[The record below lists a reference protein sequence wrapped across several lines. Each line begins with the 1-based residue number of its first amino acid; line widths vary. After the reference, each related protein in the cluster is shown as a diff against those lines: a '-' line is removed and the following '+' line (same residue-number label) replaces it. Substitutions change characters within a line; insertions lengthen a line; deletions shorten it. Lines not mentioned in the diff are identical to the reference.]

1 MNTQFRIFFRVLIL
15 LTAMVAQPAAQRGG
29 ASQPQQLQIQM
40 TDGPTVINGV
50 DLSRLQFR
58 YVGPPGNRVSAV
70 VSPPGDK
77 NVYFAGA
84 ASGGV
89 WKSTD
94 GGVVWKPVFDKQKS
108 QSIGAL
114 AISPS
119 DHNIVWA
126 GTGES
131 WIRSGISIGDGV
143 YKSTDGGE
151 TWTHMGLELTGR
163 VSRIIIH
170 PTNPDIVYVGAVG
183 HGYGPQKERG
193 VYRTKDGG
201 KTWEQTLFVNENTGV
216 SEITMD
222 PTNPN
227 ILFAGTWEFV
237 IYTWGKYSGGQG
249 SGVFKS
255 TDGGATWKRLTPAQ
269 GLPESP
275 LGKIA
280 VAIAPSNPQRVYAL
294 IETGWNGKG
303 SLWRSD
309 DGGEQWKVVNYQHI
323 LAERPH
329 YYTRMLVSPKNADEV
344 YFPNNTMVVSMDG
357 GLTARNIQA
366 GGDNHDMWADPTDA
380 DRMMIGNDAAV
391 MITTNHGRQWRRV
404 TLPIAQMYHVATDN
418 AVPYGLHGNEQDK
431 SSTRGAGASLG
442 GNITWQRTAGCESGF
457 AIPDPK
463 NPNIIWGTCYA
474 GGVERYDVRTGIS
487 RSVDV
492 WPEKFLDAPAIAS
505 KYRWN
510 WTHVVYISP
519 HDSDTVYVGSQYLHV
534 TTNGGQSWKI
544 ISPDLTTDDKS
555 KQGPSGGLTH
565 DNLGVEECCTIF
577 SIAESPLEKGVLWIG
592 SNDGIVS
599 LSRDGGK
606 TWQKD
611 LTAKT
616 PGFLKWGSI
625 NNIEASRHARG
636 TAYIS
641 VDGHQ
646 VNNRDPYIYKT
657 TDYGKTWKF
666 LGGGIPKSVFSYVR
680 VVREDPKTPG
690 LLYAG
695 TENALYVSHDDGAAW
710 QSLQLNLPHV
720 GVSWIEIQ
728 PAYND
733 LVVATSGRGF
743 WILDDLAPVQKAR
756 PEINNAV
763 ATLFEPRPTYR
774 LVSRPPGFMNTPI
787 GFGGRGGF
795 GGGESAEEAAA
806 GGAANAGGRGG
817 AGAQAG
823 GGAGQAGADPGA
835 GQGGQGGRG
844 GGGFGG
850 RGDGAPV
857 NPATAGGGTAGE
869 VIRNFPAGAHLQ
881 YFLKDAG
888 PVTITITNSEGRFV
902 NKLTANGAAGM
913 NSLRWNLRYAQG
925 PRAVEL
931 RTTPETYPQVWQEPR
946 FQGRQ
951 TRGIF
956 HYGIGPPQQ
965 PLLAGPGL
973 YKVELEAGG
982 GKVTQQLRILA
993 DPNLGVPDA
1002 EVKEGVD
1009 FALLLTDETNLAVDA
1024 INNIERI
1031 RKQLED
1037 LIKQKGNEPNSANEV
1052 AAAKALDKKLKAVE
1066 DLLLQPVA
1074 HENDPKAYREPM
1086 TIYFHYL
1093 HLLGQV
1099 GNGAGDMAGNPG
1111 FKPTDQSKE
1120 FHAIL
1125 KRRLDDALGKLKTL
1139 LDNDVAGFNQTT
1151 GAQVGVSAKP

>member
-1 MNTQFRIFFRVLIL
+1 MNSRTRIL
-15 LTAMVAQPAAQRGG
+15 LFTFIAMMGLAIVGARLSAQRGG
-29 ASQPQQLQIQM
+29 GQAPQAQQPIEM
-40 TDGPTVINGV
+40 TDGPTIINGV
-50 DLSRLQFR
+50 DVSRLQFR

-70 VSPPGDK
+70 VSPPGNK
-77 NVYFAGA
+77 QVYYAGA

-94 GGVVWKPVFDKQKS
+94 GGVVWKPIFDKQQS

-114 AISPS
+114 AVAPS
-119 DHNIVWA
+119 NHDIVWA

-131 WIRSGISIGDGV
+131 WVRSGISIGDGV
-143 YKSTDGGE
+143 YKSTDGGA
-151 TWTHMGLELTGR
+151 TWTNMGLKLTGR
-163 VSRIIIH
+163 ISRVIIH

-216 SEITMD
+216 SEIAMD
-222 PTNPN
+222 ATNPN

-237 IYTWGKYSGGQG
+237 ITTWGKYSGGTG

-255 TDGGATWKRLTPAQ
+255 TDGGTTWKRLTPAQ

-303 SLWRSD
+303 SLWRSE
-309 DGGEQWKVVNYQHI
+309 DGGEQWRVVNYSHI

-329 YYTRMLVSPKNADEV
+329 YYTRMLISPKNQDEV
-344 YFPNNTMVVSMDG
+344 YFPNNTMVASMDG
-357 GLTARNIQA
+357 GVTARSIGW
-366 GGDNHDMWADPTDA
+366 GGDDHDMWVDPTDA
-380 DRMMIGNDAAV
+380 DRMMIGNDAGV
-391 MITTNHGRQWRRV
+391 MITTNHGQQWSRV
-404 TLPIAQMYHVATDN
+404 TLPIAQMYHVAVDN
-418 AVPYGLHGNEQDK
+418 AVPYGLHGSEQDK

-474 GGVERYDVRTGIS
+474 GGVERHDVRTGVT

-492 WPEKFLDAPAIAS
+492 WPEKFLDAPANVS

-519 HDSDTVYVGSQYLHV
+519 HDSNTVYVGSQYLHV
-534 TTNGGQSWKI
+534 TTNAGQSWKI

-577 SIAESPLEKGVLWIG
+577 AMAEAPQEKGVLWIG

-611 LTAKT
+611 LTANV
-616 PGFLKWGSI
+616 PGFLKQGSI
-625 NNIEASRHARG
+625 NNIEASRHAKG

-646 VNNRDPYIYKT
+646 VNNRDPHIYKT
-657 TDYGKTWKF
+657 TDYGKTWKA

-680 VVREDPKTPG
+680 VVREDPKVPG

-695 TENALYVSHDDGAAW
+695 TENGLYVSHDDGATW

-720 GVSWIEIQ
+720 GISWIEIQ

-733 LVVATSGRGF
+733 LVIGTSGRGF
-743 WILDDLAPVQKAR
+743 YILDDLTPIQKAK

-763 ATLFEPRPTYR
+763 ATLFEPRATYR
-774 LVSRPPGFMNTPI
+774 LISRPPGFMNTPI
-787 GFGGRGGF
+787 GFGGGF
-795 GGGESAEEAAA
+795 GGG
-806 GGAANAGGRGG
+806 
-817 AGAQAG
+817 G
-823 GGAGQAGADPGA
+823 GGG
-835 GQGGQGGRG
+835 GGRG
-844 GGGFGG
+844 GG
-850 RGDGAPV
+850 APT

-869 VIRNFPAGAHLQ
+869 VIRNFSTGAYLQ
-881 YFLKDAG
+881 YFLKAAG
-888 PVTITITNSEGRFV
+888 PVTITITSAEGRFV
-902 NKLTANGAAGM
+902 NKLTANGQAGM
-913 NSLRWNLRYAQG
+913 NNLSWNLRYAQG

-931 RTTPETYPQVWQEPR
+931 RTTPASYPQVWQEPR

-951 TRGIF
+951 TRGIV
-956 HYGIGPPQQ
+956 HYGIQPPQS
-965 PLLAGPGL
+965 PLIAGPGL
-973 YKVELEAGG
+973 YTVELEAGG
-982 GKVTQQLRILA
+982 TKVKQQLRLLA
-993 DPNLGVPDA
+993 DPNVGAPDA

-1009 FALLLTDETNLAVDA
+1009 MCLTLTDETNLAVDA
-1024 INNIERI
+1024 INQIERI

-1037 LIKQKGNEPNSANEV
+1037 LKGSDAQMQQ
-1052 AAAKALDKKLKAVE
+1052 ARALDQKLKAVE

-1074 HENDPKAYREPM
+1074 HENDPKSYREPM

-1111 FKPTDQSKE
+1111 FRPTDQSKE
-1120 FHAIL
+1120 FHVIL
-1125 KRRLDDALGKLKTL
+1125 KKRLDDALAKLKVV
-1139 LDNDVAGFNQTT
+1139 LDTDVARFNQTS
-1151 GAQVGVSAKP
+1151 GAQVSVVAKP

>member
-1 MNTQFRIFFRVLIL
+1 MNSSPRFLLGTLVLL
-15 LTAMVAQPAAQRGG
+15 GAFVAQFNAQRGG
-29 ASQPQQLQIQM
+29 GPPQQQPPLQIQM
-40 TDGPTVINGV
+40 TDGPTIINGV

-70 VSPPGDK
+70 VSPPGNK
-77 NVYFAGA
+77 SVYFAGA

-94 GGVVWKPVFDKQKS
+94 GGTVWKPVFDKQKS

-114 AISPS
+114 AISQS
-119 DHNIVWA
+119 NHNIVWA

-131 WIRSGISIGDGV
+131 WVRSGISIGDGV

-151 TWTHMGLELTGR
+151 TWTHMGLDLTGR

-216 SEITMD
+216 SEIALD
-222 PTNPN
+222 ASNPN

-237 IYTWGKYSGGQG
+237 IYTWGKYSGGPG

-255 TDGGATWKRLTPAQ
+255 TDGGTTWKRLTPAQ

-309 DGGEQWKVVNYQHI
+309 NGGEQWKVVNYQHI

-329 YYTRMLVSPKNADEV
+329 YYTRMLISPKNQDEV
-344 YFPNNTMVVSMDG
+344 YFPNNTMVASMDG
-357 GLTARNIQA
+357 GLTARSIGW
-366 GGDNHDMWADPTDA
+366 GGDDHDMWVDPTDA
-380 DRMMIGNDAAV
+380 DRMMIGNDAGV
-391 MITTNHGRQWRRV
+391 MITTDHGQQWRRV
-404 TLPIAQMYHVATDN
+404 TLPIAQMYHVAADN
-418 AVPYGLHGNEQDK
+418 AVPYGLHGSEQDK

-474 GGVERYDVRTGIS
+474 GGVERYDVRTGVT

-519 HDSDTVYVGSQYLHV
+519 HDSNTVYVGSQYLHV

-577 SIAESPLEKGVLWIG
+577 SMAEAPQEKGVLWIG

-611 LTAKT
+611 LTAKV

-657 TDYGKTWKF
+657 TDYGKTWKA

-680 VVREDPKTPG
+680 VVREDPKVPG

-695 TENALYVSHDDGAAW
+695 TENGLYVSYDDGTTW
-710 QSLQLNLPHV
+710 QALQLNLPHV
-720 GVSWIEIQ
+720 GISWIEIQ

-733 LVVATSGRGF
+733 LVIGTSGRGF
-743 WILDDLAPVQKAR
+743 YILDDLTPIQKAR
-756 PEINNAV
+756 PEVNNAV
-763 ATLFEPRPTYR
+763 ATLFEPRATYR
-774 LVSRPPGFMNTPI
+774 LISRPPGFMNTPI
-787 GFGGRGGF
+787 GFGGGGF
-795 GGGESAEEAAA
+795 GG
-806 GGAANAGGRGG
+806 
-817 AGAQAG
+817 
-823 GGAGQAGADPGA
+823 
-835 GQGGQGGRG
+835 GGRG
-844 GGGFGG
+844 GGGQ
-850 RGDGAPV
+850 V

-869 VIRNFPAGAHLQ
+869 VIRNFPTGAYLQ
-881 YFLKDAG
+881 YFLKSAG
-888 PVTITITNSEGRFV
+888 PVTITITSAEGRFV

-913 NSLRWNLRYAQG
+913 NSLHWNLRYAQG

-931 RTTPETYPQVWQEPR
+931 RTTPASYPQIWQEPR

-951 TRGIF
+951 TRGIV
-956 HYGIGPPQQ
+956 HYGIQPPQQ
-965 PLLAGPGL
+965 PLVAGPGL

-982 GKVTQQLRILA
+982 TKVTQQLRILA
-993 DPNLGVPDA
+993 DPNVGVPDA

-1009 FALLLTDETNLAVDA
+1009 MCLRLTDETNLAVDA
-1024 INNIERI
+1024 INQIERI

-1037 LIKQKGNEPNSANEV
+1037 LKGSDEQL
-1052 AAAKALDKKLKAVE
+1052 AAARALDQKLKAVE

-1120 FHAIL
+1120 FHVIL
-1125 KRRLDDALGKLKTL
+1125 KKRLDEALAKLKTV
-1139 LDNDVAGFNQTT
+1139 LDNDVARFNQTS
-1151 GAQVGVSAKP
+1151 GVQLNVAAKP

>member
-1 MNTQFRIFFRVLIL
+1 MNSYFSFLIGAVLL
-15 LTAMVAQPAAQRGG
+15 FGLVGQLSAQSGG
-29 ASQPQQLQIQM
+29 NRPQGQQQVQIQM
-40 TDGPTVINGV
+40 TDGPTVVNGV
-50 DLSRLQFR
+50 DVSRMQFR

-70 VSPPGDK
+70 VSPAGDK
-77 NVYFAGA
+77 RTYYAGA

-94 GGVVWKPVFDKQKS
+94 GGVIWRPVFDKQKS

-114 AISPS
+114 AIAPS
-119 DHNIVWA
+119 DPKVVWA

-131 WIRSGISIGDGV
+131 WVRSGISIGDGV

-151 TWTHMGLELTGR
+151 TWSNMGLELTGR
-163 VSRIIIH
+163 ISRIIVH
-170 PTNPDIVYVGAVG
+170 PANPDIVYVAAVG

-216 SEITMD
+216 SELAMD
-222 PTNPN
+222 PSDPN
-227 ILFAGTWEFV
+227 VMFAGTWEFV
-237 IYTWGKYSGGQG
+237 IYTWGKYSGGPG

-255 TDGGATWKRLTPAQ
+255 TDGGATWKRLTSAQ

-280 VAIAPSNPQRVYAL
+280 VSIAPSNPKRVYAL

-309 DGGEQWKVVNYQHI
+309 DGGDKWAVVNYSHI

-329 YYTRMLVSPKNADEV
+329 YYTRMLISPKNQDEV
-344 YFPNNTMVVSMDG
+344 YFPNNSMGVSMDG
-357 GLTARNIQA
+357 GKTARSIQW
-366 GGDNHDMWADPTDA
+366 GGDNHDMWVDPSDA
-380 DRMMIGNDAAV
+380 DRMMIGNDGGV
-391 MITTNHGRQWRRV
+391 MITTNHGQQWQRI
-404 TLPIAQMYHVATDN
+404 TLPIAQMYHVAADN
-418 AVPYGLHGNEQDK
+418 AVPYGLHGSEQDK
-431 SSTRGAGASLG
+431 SSERGAGASLG
-442 GNITWQRTAGCESGF
+442 GQINWTRTAGCESGF
-457 AIPDPK
+457 SIPDPK
-463 NPNIIWGTCYA
+463 DPNIIWGTCYA
-474 GGVERYDVRTGIS
+474 GGVERYDVRTGVT

-492 WPEKFLDAPAIAS
+492 WPEKFLDAPASES

-519 HDSDTVYVGSQYLHV
+519 HDSNTVYVGSQFLHV
-534 TTNGGQSWKI
+534 TTNAGQSWKV
-544 ISPDLTTDDKS
+544 ISPDLTTDDKT

-577 SIAESPLEKGVLWIG
+577 SMAEAPQEKGVLWIG

-611 LTAKT
+611 LTKNV

-625 NNIEASRHARG
+625 NNIEASRHAKG

-657 TDYGKTWKF
+657 TDYGKTWKA

-680 VVREDPKTPG
+680 VVREDPKVAG

-695 TENALYVSHDDGAAW
+695 TENGLYISHDDGTTW
-710 QSLQLNLPHV
+710 KPLQLNLPHV

-733 LVVATSGRGF
+733 LIIGTSGRGF
-743 WILDDLAPVQKAR
+743 YILDDLTPIQKAST
-756 PEINNAV
+756 EVNNAA
-763 ATLFEPRPTYR
+763 ATLFEPRATYR
-774 LVSRPPGFMNTPI
+774 LISRPPGFMNTPI
-787 GFGGRGGF
+787 GFGGF
-795 GGGESAEEAAA
+795 GGG
-806 GGAANAGGRGG
+806 
-817 AGAQAG
+817 G
-823 GGAGQAGADPGA
+823 GGG
-835 GQGGQGGRG
+835 GGQGGGEGAQPPAPAPSGGAASPTPTPTGAAAPGGGGGPGGGQNRG
-844 GGGFGG
+844 GGGGP
-850 RGDGAPV
+850 A
-857 NPATAGGGTAGE
+857 NPTAGGGTAGE
-869 VIRNFPAGAHLQ
+869 VIRNFGTSAYLQ
-881 YFLKDAG
+881 YFLKTAG
-888 PVTITITNSEGRFV
+888 PVSITISTAEGRFV
-902 NKLTANGAAGM
+902 NKLTANGSAGM
-913 NSLRWNLRYAQG
+913 NSLQWNLRYAQG
-925 PRAVEL
+925 PRQVEL
-931 RTTPETYPQVWQEPR
+931 RTTPESYPQIWQEPR

-951 TRGIF
+951 TRPVV
-956 HYGIGPPQQ
+956 HYGIQQSNQ
-965 PLLAGPGL
+965 PLTAGPGV

-982 GKVTQQLRILA
+982 TKVTQQLRLLA
-993 DPNLGVPDA
+993 DPNVGVPDA

-1009 FALLLTDETNLAVDA
+1009 FGLMLIDETNMAVDA
-1024 INNIERI
+1024 INQIEKL

-1037 LIKQKGNEPNSANEV
+1037 LDASAQQV
-1052 AAAKALDKKLKAVE
+1052 AAAKELNKKLKAVE

-1093 HLLGQV
+1093 WLLGQV
-1099 GNGAGDMAGNPG
+1099 GNGGGDMAGNPG
-1111 FKPTDQSKE
+1111 FRPTDQTKE
-1120 FHAIL
+1120 FHVIL
-1125 KRRLDDALGKLKTL
+1125 KKRLDDALAKLKTVMET
-1139 LDNDVAGFNQTT
+1139 DVARFKQTS
-1151 GAQVGVSAKP
+1151 GVQLNVETMP

>member
-1 MNTQFRIFFRVLIL
+1 MNTRFRITLFTLVTFVLL
-15 LTAMVAQPAAQRGG
+15 GALVPQLNAQRGG
-29 ASQPQQLQIQM
+29 GGQAPQAPQQIEM
-40 TDGPTVINGV
+40 TDGPTVVNGV
-50 DLSRLQFR
+50 DVSRLQFR

-77 NVYFAGA
+77 SVYYAGA

-89 WKSTD
+89 FKSTD
-94 GGVVWKPVFDKQKS
+94 GGVVWKPIFDKQQS

-114 AISPS
+114 AVSPS
-119 DHNIVWA
+119 NHEIVWA

-131 WIRSGISIGDGV
+131 WVRSGISIGDGV
-143 YKSTDGGE
+143 YKSTDGGA
-151 TWTHMGLELTGR
+151 TWQRMGLELTGR
-163 VSRIIIH
+163 ISRIIIH

-216 SEITMD
+216 SELAMD

-237 IYTWGKYSGGQG
+237 IYTWGKYSGGNG

-255 TDGGATWKRLTPAQ
+255 TDGGTTWRRLTPAQ
-269 GLPESP
+269 GLPEAP

-280 VAIAPSNPQRVYAL
+280 VSIAPSNPQRIYAL

-303 SLWRSD
+303 SLWRSE
-309 DGGEQWKVVNYQHI
+309 DGGEQWKVVSYSHI

-329 YYTRMLVSPKNADEV
+329 YYTRMLISPKNQDEV
-344 YFPNNTMVVSMDG
+344 YFPNNSMAVSMDG
-357 GLTARNIQA
+357 GQTARTIPW

-380 DRMMIGNDAAV
+380 DRMMIGNDAGV
-391 MITTNHGRQWRRV
+391 MITTNHGQQWSRV

-418 AVPYGLHGNEQDK
+418 AVPYGLHGSEQDK
-431 SSTRGAGASLG
+431 SSMRGAGASLG

-457 AIPDPK
+457 SIPDPK

-474 GGVERYDVRTGIS
+474 GGVERYDVRTGVT

-492 WPEKFLDAPAIAS
+492 WPEKFLDAPAIDS

-519 HDSDTVYVGSQYLHV
+519 HDSNTVYVASQFLHV
-534 TTNGGQSWKI
+534 TTNAGQTWKI

-565 DNLGVEECCTIF
+565 DNLGVEEACTIF
-577 SIAESPLEKGVLWIG
+577 SMAEAPQEKGVLWIG

-611 LTAKT
+611 LTANV

-657 TDYGKTWKF
+657 TDYGKTWKA

-680 VVREDPKTPG
+680 VVREDPKVPG

-695 TENALYVSHDDGAAW
+695 TENGLYVSHDDGATW

-720 GVSWIEIQ
+720 GISWIEIQ

-733 LVVATSGRGF
+733 LVIGTSGRGF
-743 WILDDLAPVQKAR
+743 YILDDLTPIQKAR
-756 PEINNAV
+756 PEVNNAV
-763 ATLFEPRPTYR
+763 ATLFEPRATYR
-774 LVSRPPGFMNTPI
+774 LISRPPGFTSTPI
-787 GFGGRGGF
+787 GFGGFGGGGF
-795 GGGESAEEAAA
+795 GGGGEAAA

-817 AGAQAG
+817 TGAPAG
-823 GGAGQAGADPGA
+823 GGAAQAGAAGGGA
-835 GQGGQGGRG
+835 QGGRG
-844 GGGFGG
+844 GGGGGG
-850 RGDGAPV
+850 RGGGAPV

-869 VIRNFPAGAHLQ
+869 VIRNFPTGAYLQ
-881 YFLKDAG
+881 YFLKNAG
-888 PVTITITNSEGRFV
+888 PVTITITSAEGRFV
-902 NKLTANGAAGM
+902 NKLTATGAAGL
-913 NSLRWNLRYAQG
+913 NSLNWNLRYAQG

-931 RTTPETYPQVWQEPR
+931 RTTPASYPQVWQEPR

-951 TRGIF
+951 TRAVV
-956 HYGIGPPQQ
+956 HYGIQPPAQ
-965 PLLAGPGL
+965 PVIAGPSL
-973 YKVELEAGG
+973 YKIELEAGG
-982 GKVTQQLRILA
+982 AKVTQQLRLLA
-993 DPNLGVPDA
+993 DPNVGVPDA

-1009 FALLLTDETNLAVDA
+1009 MCLTLTDETNLTVDA
-1024 INNIERI
+1024 INQIERI

-1037 LIKQKGNEPNSANEV
+1037 LKGSTEQL
-1052 AAAKALDKKLKAVE
+1052 AAAQVLDKKLKAVE
-1066 DLLLQPVA
+1066 DILLSPVA
-1074 HENDPKAYREPM
+1074 HENDPKSYREPM

-1120 FHAIL
+1120 FHVIL
-1125 KRRLDDALGKLKTL
+1125 KKRLDDVLAKLKTV
-1139 LDNDVAGFNQTT
+1139 LDTDVARFNQTS
-1151 GAQVGVSAKP
+1151 GVQVSMDAKP